1 MTRTRKSGPTTR
13 STATAR
19 VKPAVRRNA
28 LPGRLSPGMACDTAF
43 RIIARRHLDAVLA
56 QHDGTCRGDQE
67 ALHQIRIALTHL
79 RTAIRFFSPM
89 VDDTRRPAVWAGLK
103 WLNSQ
108 LGMVRD
114 LDVAIE
120 RVVAESGEELAV
132 IAELRHWD
140 EKRAESHR
148 LLARALRSAR
158 YRRLVEQTSAW
169 IESGPWS
176 TRRSKEAIRLRRR
189 TLADHATAQL
199 TAWETTLLKKARKLR
214 KLDVEKRHK
223 LRLLNK
229 RLTYSIES
237 LGDLFADE
245 SLVKQKSILK
255 QLRKAQKSLG
265 QLNDDARG
273 QILAASLNE
282 AIPGAGIRFLDRK
295 REKKLLRTAA
305 EAYRKL
311 NKAKPFRSSD
321 LAPNAEPED

>member
-1 MTRTRKSGPTTR
+1 MARPTTL
-13 STATAR
+13 STSIAGTRPTAS
-19 VKPAVRRNA
+19 RNK

-43 RIIARRHLDAVLA
+43 RIIARRHLAAVLA
-56 QHDGTCRGDQE
+56 QHDGTCQGDPE

-89 VDDTRRPAVWAGLK
+89 VDDALRPKVWAELK

-120 RVVAESGEELAV
+120 RVVAETGDELAV
-132 IAELRHWD
+132 IAELQHWD

-148 LLARALRSAR
+148 LLARTLQSAR
-158 YRRLVEQTSAW
+158 YRRLVEQTSSW

-176 TRRSKEAIRLRRR
+176 TRRSKEAIRLRRCQ
-189 TLADHATAQL
+189 LADHATARL
-199 TAWETTLLKKARKLR
+199 TEWEKALLRKARKLR

-223 LRLLNK
+223 LRILNK

-237 LGDLFADE
+237 LEDLFAE
-245 SLVKQKSILK
+245 KSLTKQKSILK
-255 QLRKAQKSLG
+255 QLRRAQKSLG

-273 QILAASLNE
+273 QTLAASLNE
-282 AIPGAGIRFLDRK
+282 AVPEAGIRFLDRK
-295 REKKLLRTAA
+295 REKKLLQTAST
-305 EAYRKL
+305 AYRKL
-311 NKAKPFRSSD
+311 DKAKPFRSSD
-321 LAPNAEPED
+321 LTPDAEPED

>member
-1 MTRTRKSGPTTR
+1 MARPTR
-13 STATAR
+13 SSKATAGA
-19 VKPAVRRNA
+19 KPAASNT

-43 RIIARRHLDAVLA
+43 RIIARRHLAAVLA
-56 QHDGTCRGDQE
+56 QHDGTCRGDPD
-67 ALHQIRIALTHL
+67 ALHEIRIALTHL
-79 RTAIRFFSPM
+79 RTAIRFFLPM
-89 VDDTRRPAVWAGLK
+89 VDDALRPEVWAELK

-120 RVVAESGEELAV
+120 RITSEAGGELAV
-132 IAELRHWD
+132 IAELQHWE

-148 LLARALRSAR
+148 LLARALQSAR
-158 YRRLVEQTSAW
+158 YRRLVEQTSNW

-176 TRRSKEAIRLRRR
+176 TRRSKVAIRLRRCP
-189 TLADHATAQL
+189 LADHATAQL
-199 TAWETTLLKKARKLR
+199 TEWERTLLRKAKRLH

-223 LRLLNK
+223 LRILNK

-237 LGDLFADE
+237 LEDLFAGT
-245 SLVKQKSILK
+245 SQTKQKSILK

-273 QILAASLNE
+273 QTLAASLNE
-282 AIPGAGIRFLDRK
+282 AVPEAGIRFLDRD
-295 REKKLLRTAA
+295 REKKLLQTAST
-305 EAYRKL
+305 AYRKL

-321 LAPNAEPED
+321 LTPGAEPED

>member
-1 MTRTRKSGPTTR
+1 MARPSTN
-13 STATAR
+13 STAAR
-19 VKPAVRRNA
+19 VKPAARRNV
-28 LPGRLSPGMACDTAF
+28 LPGRLSPGMVCDTAF

-56 QHDGTCRGDQE
+56 QHDGTCRGDPE

-89 VDDTRRPAVWAGLK
+89 VDDALRPEVWIELK

-120 RVVAESGEELAV
+120 RVIADSGGELTV
-132 IAELRHWD
+132 IAELQHWD

-148 LLARALRSAR
+148 LLARALQSAR
-158 YRRLVEQTSAW
+158 YRRLVDQTSAW

-176 TRRSKEAIRLRRR
+176 TRRSKEAIRLRRC
-189 TLADHATAQL
+189 TLADHAAKL
-199 TAWETTLLKKARKLR
+199 TAWEKTLLKKTRKLR

-237 LGDLFADE
+237 LEDLCADE
-245 SLVKQKSILK
+245 SVTKQKSIPK

-265 QLNDDARG
+265 QSNDDARG
-273 QILAASLNE
+273 QALAASLNE
-282 AIPGAGIRFLDRK
+282 AVPEPGIRFLNRK
-295 REKKLLRTAA
+295 REKKLLRIASD
-305 EAYRKL
+305 AYRKL
-311 NKAKPFRSSD
+311 DKAKPFRSAD

>member
-1 MTRTRKSGPTTR
+1 MSRPTTS

-19 VKPAVRRNA
+19 AKPATRRNA

-43 RIIARRHLDAVLA
+43 RIIARRHLGAVLA
-56 QHDGTCRGDQE
+56 QHDGTCRGDPD

-89 VDDTRRPAVWAGLK
+89 VDDTLRPNVWAELK

-108 LGMVRD
+108 LGRVRD

-120 RVVAESGEELAV
+120 RVVAESGDELAV
-132 IAELRHWD
+132 IAELQHWD

-148 LLARALRSAR
+148 LLARALQSAR
-158 YRRLVEQTSAW
+158 YKRLVEQTSAW

-176 TRRSKEAIRLRRR
+176 TRRSKEAVRLRRCS
-189 TLADHATAQL
+189 LADHATARL
-199 TAWETTLLKKARKLR
+199 TEWEETLLGKARKLR
-214 KLDVEKRHK
+214 KLDVEKRHR

-237 LGDLFADE
+237 LTDLFDDD
-245 SLVKQKSILK
+245 SLAKQKSILK
-255 QLRKAQKSLG
+255 QLRKAQRSLG

-273 QILAASLNE
+273 QALAASLNGAGPE
-282 AIPGAGIRFLDRK
+282 AGIRFLDRK
-295 REKKLLRTAA
+295 REKRLLRTAST
-305 EAYRKL
+305 AYRKL
-311 NKAKPFRSSD
+311 DKAKPFRSSD

>member
-1 MTRTRKSGPTTR
+1 MARPSTT
-13 STATAR
+13 STTAR
-19 VKPAVRRNA
+19 ITPAARRNA

-43 RIIARRHLDAVLA
+43 RIIARRHLASVLA
-56 QHDGTCRGDQE
+56 QHDGTCRGDPD

-89 VDDTRRPAVWAGLK
+89 VDDALRPHVWAELK
-103 WLNSQ
+103 WLNGQ

-120 RVVAESGEELAV
+120 RVIAESDGELSEVAELQ
-132 IAELRHWD
+132 HWD

-148 LLARALRSAR
+148 QLARALQSAR

-176 TRRSKEAIRLRRR
+176 TRRSKEAIRLRRC
-189 TLADHATAQL
+189 TLAEHATERL

-229 RLTYSIES
+229 RMTYSVES
-237 LGDLFADE
+237 LQDLFADE
-245 SLVKQKSILK
+245 AAAKQKSILK
-255 QLRKAQKSLG
+255 QLRKAQRSLG

-273 QILAASLNE
+273 QALAASLN
-282 AIPGAGIRFLDRK
+282 GAGLEAGRRFLDRK
-295 REKKLLRTAA
+295 REKKLLRKAST
-305 EAYRKL
+305 AYRKL
-311 NKAKPFRSSD
+311 DKTKPFRSSD
-321 LAPNAEPED
+321 LGPNSEPET

>member
-1 MTRTRKSGPTTR
+1 MSRPTTSSR
-13 STATAR
+13 ATTHA
-19 VKPAVRRNA
+19 KLATRRNA

-43 RIIARRHLDAVLA
+43 RIIARRHLDAVIA
-56 QHDGTCRGDQE
+56 QHDGTCRGDPE

-89 VDDTRRPAVWAGLK
+89 VDDALRPNVWAELK
-103 WLNSQ
+103 WLNGQ

-120 RVVAESGEELAV
+120 RVVAESGDELAV
-132 IAELRHWD
+132 VAELQHWD

-148 LLARALRSAR
+148 LLARALQSAR
-158 YRRLVEQTSAW
+158 YRRLVEQTSTW

-176 TRRSKEAIRLRRR
+176 TRRSKEAIRLRRC
-189 TLADHATAQL
+189 TLADHATERL
-199 TAWETTLLKKARKLR
+199 TEWETRLLKKARKLR
-214 KLDVEKRHK
+214 KLDTEKRHR

-237 LGDLFADE
+237 LQDLFAE
-245 SLVKQKSILK
+245 ETLAQQKSILK
-255 QLRKAQKSLG
+255 QLRRAQRSLG

-273 QILAASLNE
+273 QALAASLN
-282 AIPGAGIRFLDRK
+282 GAGLDVGSRFHDRK
-295 REKKLLRTAA
+295 REKKLLRTAS

-311 NKAKPFRSSD
+311 DKAKPFRSSD
-321 LAPNAEPED
+321 LAPNSEPEV

>member
-1 MTRTRKSGPTTR
+1 MARPTTS

-19 VKPAVRRNA
+19 TQLAARRNV

-56 QHDGTCRGDQE
+56 QHDGTCRGDPE

-79 RTAIRFFSPM
+79 RTTIRFFSPM
-89 VDDTRRPAVWAGLK
+89 VDDGLRPNVWAELK

-120 RVVAESGEELAV
+120 RVIAESGGELDV
-132 IAELRHWD
+132 IAELQHWD

-148 LLARALRSAR
+148 LLARALQSAR

-176 TRRSKEAIRLRRR
+176 TRRSKDAIRLRRCS
-189 TLADHATAQL
+189 LADHATAQL
-199 TAWETTLLKKARKLR
+199 TEWETTLLKKARKLR
-214 KLDVEKRHK
+214 KLDVGKRHK

-229 RLTYSIES
+229 RMTYSVES
-237 LGDLFADE
+237 LDDLFADE
-245 SLVKQKSILK
+245 SLTKQKSILK

-273 QILAASLNE
+273 QMLAASLND
-282 AIPGAGIRFLDRK
+282 AVPGAGIRFLDRK
-295 REKKLLRTAA
+295 REKQLLRTALK
-305 EAYRKL
+305 AYQKL
-311 NKAKPFRSSD
+311 DKAKPFRSSD
-321 LAPNAEPED
+321 LAPNTEPED

>member
-1 MTRTRKSGPTTR
+1 MSRPTTS
-13 STATAR
+13 STTTAR
-19 VKPAVRRNA
+19 AKPPTRRNA

-56 QHDGTCRGDQE
+56 QHDGTCRGDPE

-79 RTAIRFFSPM
+79 RTAIRFFSPV
-89 VDDTRRPAVWAGLK
+89 VDDGLRPAVWTELK

-114 LDVAIE
+114 LDVAID
-120 RVVAESGEELAV
+120 RVIAESGGELDV
-132 IAELRHWD
+132 IAELQHWD

-148 LLARALRSAR
+148 LLARALQSAR

-176 TRRSKEAIRLRRR
+176 TRRSKEAIRLRRCA
-189 TLADHATAQL
+189 LADHATAQL
-199 TAWETTLLKKARKLR
+199 AEWETTLLKKARKLR

-229 RLTYSIES
+229 RMTYSVES
-237 LGDLFADE
+237 LEDLFADE
-245 SLVKQKSILK
+245 SLTKQKSILK

-273 QILAASLNE
+273 QTLAASLNE
-282 AIPGAGIRFLDRK
+282 AVPEAGIRFLDRK
-295 REKKLLRTAA
+295 RENKLLRKASK
-305 EAYRKL
+305 AYRKL
-311 NKAKPFRSSD
+311 DKAKPFRSSD
-321 LAPNAEPED
+321 LAPTAEPED

>member
-1 MTRTRKSGPTTR
+1 MARPTTS
-13 STATAR
+13 STAIAR
-19 VKPAVRRNA
+19 ARPATRRNA
-28 LPGRLSPGMACDTAF
+28 LPARLSPGLACDTAF

-56 QHDGTCRGDQE
+56 QHDSTCRGNPE

-89 VDDTRRPAVWAGLK
+89 VDDALRPKVWAELK

-120 RVVAESGEELAV
+120 RVVAESSEELSV

-148 LLARALRSAR
+148 LLARALQSAR
-158 YRRLVEQTSAW
+158 YRRLVEQTSTW

-176 TRRSKEAIRLRRR
+176 TRPSKDAIRLRRR
-189 TLADHATAQL
+189 SLSDHATAQL
-199 TAWETTLLKKARKLR
+199 TEWEWTLLKKARRLR

-223 LRLLNK
+223 LRILNK

-237 LGDLFADE
+237 LEDLFADK
-245 SLVKQKSILK
+245 SLTKQKSILK
-255 QLRKAQKSLG
+255 QLRKAQRSLG

-273 QILAASLNE
+273 QTLAASLNRAGPE
-282 AIPGAGIRFLDRK
+282 AGIRFHNRK
-295 REKKLLRTAA
+295 RAKKLLQIAST
-305 EAYRKL
+305 AYRKL
-311 NKAKPFRSSD
+311 DKAKPFRSSD
-321 LAPNAEPED
+321 LAPNLEPED

>member
-1 MTRTRKSGPTTR
+1 MSRPTTS
-13 STATAR
+13 STAAAR
-19 VKPAVRRNA
+19 AKPAARRNA

-56 QHDGTCRGDQE
+56 QHDGTCCGDPD

-89 VDDTRRPAVWAGLK
+89 VDDTHRPHVWAELK
-103 WLNSQ
+103 WLNGQ

-120 RVVAESGEELAV
+120 RVVAESGDELAV
-132 IAELRHWD
+132 IAELQHWD

-148 LLARALRSAR
+148 LLARALQSAR
-158 YRRLVEQTSAW
+158 YRRLVEETSAW

-176 TRRSKEAIRLRRR
+176 TRRSKEAFRLRRCS
-189 TLADHATAQL
+189 LADHATARL
-199 TAWETTLLKKARKLR
+199 TEWEETLLRKARKLR
-214 KLDVEKRHK
+214 KLDVEKRHR

-237 LGDLFADE
+237 LMDLFDDDT
-245 SLVKQKSILK
+245 LTKQKSILK
-255 QLRKAQKSLG
+255 QLRKAQRSLG

-273 QILAASLNE
+273 QALAASLNGAGPE
-282 AIPGAGIRFLDRK
+282 AGIRFLDRK
-295 REKKLLRTAA
+295 REKKLLRTAST
-305 EAYRKL
+305 AYRKL
-311 NKAKPFRSSD
+311 DKAKPFRSSD
-321 LAPNAEPED
+321 LAPNAEPKD

>member
-1 MTRTRKSGPTTR
+1 MSQPTTS

-19 VKPAVRRNA
+19 AKPATRRNA

-43 RIIARRHLDAVLA
+43 RIIARRHLGAVLA
-56 QHDGTCRGDQE
+56 QHDGTCRGDPD

-89 VDDTRRPAVWAGLK
+89 VDDTLRPNVWAELK

-108 LGMVRD
+108 LGLVRD

-120 RVVAESGEELAV
+120 RVVAESGDELAV
-132 IAELRHWD
+132 IAELQHWD

-148 LLARALRSAR
+148 LLARALQSAR
-158 YRRLVEQTSAW
+158 YKRLVEQTSAW

-176 TRRSKEAIRLRRR
+176 TRRSKEAVRLRRCS
-189 TLADHATAQL
+189 LADHATARL
-199 TAWETTLLKKARKLR
+199 TEWEETLLRKARKLR
-214 KLDVEKRHK
+214 KLDVEKRHR

-237 LGDLFADE
+237 LTDLFDDD
-245 SLVKQKSILK
+245 SLAKQKSILK
-255 QLRKAQKSLG
+255 QLRKAQRSLG

-273 QILAASLNE
+273 QTLAASLNE
-282 AIPGAGIRFLDRK
+282 AVPEAGIRFLNRK
-295 REKKLLRTAA
+295 RQKKLLRTASN
-305 EAYRKL
+305 AYRKL
-311 NKAKPFRSSD
+311 DKAKPFRSSD

>member
-1 MTRTRKSGPTTR
+1 
-13 STATAR
+13 
-19 VKPAVRRNA
+19 
-28 LPGRLSPGMACDTAF
+28 MACDTAF

-56 QHDGTCRGDQE
+56 QHDGTCSGDPE

-89 VDDTRRPAVWAGLK
+89 VNDGLRPAIWTELK

-114 LDVAIE
+114 LDVAID
-120 RVVAESGEELAV
+120 RVIAESRGELTV

-148 LLARALRSAR
+148 LLARALQSAR
-158 YRRLVEQTSAW
+158 YRRLVEQTSTW

-176 TRRSKEAIRLRRR
+176 TRRSKEAIRLRRCS
-189 TLADHATAQL
+189 LAEHATAQL
-199 TAWETTLLKKARKLR
+199 TEWETTLLKKARKLR
-214 KLDVEKRHK
+214 KLDVERRHK

-237 LGDLFADE
+237 LQDLFADD
-245 SLVKQKSILK
+245 SLTKQKSILK

-273 QILAASLNE
+273 QTLAASLND
-282 AIPGAGIRFLDRK
+282 AIPEAGIRFLNRK

-305 EAYRKL
+305 DAYRKL
-311 NKAKPFRSSD
+311 DRAKPFRSSD

>member
-1 MTRTRKSGPTTR
+1 
-13 STATAR
+13 
-19 VKPAVRRNA
+19 
-28 LPGRLSPGMACDTAF
+28 
-43 RIIARRHLDAVLA
+43 
-56 QHDGTCRGDQE
+56 
-67 ALHQIRIALTHL
+67 
-79 RTAIRFFSPM
+79 M
-89 VDDTRRPAVWAGLK
+89 VDDAVRPEVWTELK

-120 RVVAESGEELAV
+120 RVIAESGGELTV
-132 IAELRHWD
+132 IAELQHWD
-140 EKRAESHR
+140 EKRTESHR
-148 LLARALRSAR
+148 LLARALQSSR

-176 TRRSKEAIRLRRR
+176 TRRSKEAIRLRRC
-189 TLADHATAQL
+189 TLADHATAKL
-199 TAWETTLLKKARKLR
+199 TEWQKTLLKKARKLR

-237 LGDLFADE
+237 LEDLFADE
-245 SLVKQKSILK
+245 SLTKQKSILK

-273 QILAASLNE
+273 QTLAASLNE
-282 AIPGAGIRFLDRK
+282 AIPEAGIRFLNRK
-295 REKKLLRTAA
+295 REKKLLLTASN
-305 EAYRKL
+305 AYRKL
-311 NKAKPFRSSD
+311 DKAKPFRSAD